1 MPIEPDKIIYSM
13 IGVSKYDD
21 KFSGVPGETLIA
33 ARYTWGCV
41 MTPLNN

>member
-13 IGVSKYDD
+13 VSVSKYDD
-21 KFSGVPGETLIA
+21 KFSGVPGETRIA
-33 ARYTWGCV
+33 VRYTLGCV

>member
-13 IGVSKYDD
+13 VGISKDGD
-21 KFSGVPGETLIA
+21 KFSGVPGETRIA

-41 MTPLNN
+41 MDASE